1 MRDDR
6 TTMQVSVESWQYIN
20 ERKRPGESMDDVLRR
35 ELGIDDDRDKGDDQ
49 EGVEADGSG
58 ERTYKAGEMVMRD
71 APDGS

>member
-6 TTMQVSVESWQYIN
+6 TTMQVSVDCWQYIN

-35 ELGIDDDRDKGDDQ
+35 ELGIDGDRDEEK
-49 EGVEADGSG
+49 VETDGSG
-58 ERTYKAGEMVMRD
+58 EPSYKAGEMIMHD